1 MPNNSENVTT
11 KFRVDVSDLKKNI
24 SDANKSIQRINAE
37 FKNAVAGTDDWS
49 KSADGLS
56 AKIKQQSEIVE
67 QEKKKLQALKD
78 QLSRLN
84 DSQKNGERIIA
95 DLTAKHKAAA
105 DAFGKD
111 SDEAKALAK
120 QLLDAQKA
128 QERNTKA
135 ADDLRVKII
144 NQDTAV
150 KNAEGQVRKFSA
162 ALDDLQTEEIQVD
175 DAMTNTTN
183 GGIEAFAVAL
193 GNLAA
198 NVITKVVDGLSN
210 IVTGA
215 IEVGKQFEKSM
226 SNVQAV
232 SGATSDEMKMLEE
245 TARKF
250 GSTTQFSASE
260 AADALGYMALAG
272 WDATESAKALGGILN
287 LAAAS
292 GMGLADASDMV
303 TDYLSAFGLTADK
316 SAYFADMLAYAQG
329 NANTTAEGLG
339 DAFKNS
345 AANMNAAGQD
355 IETTI
360 SLLSMMSN
368 QGLKGSQAGTA
379 LAAIMRDLTKSMEN
393 GAISIGETS
402 VKIMD
407 AQGDYR
413 DLTSILKD
421 VESATNKM
429 GDAEKAS
436 ALSSTFTA
444 DSIKGL
450 NLVLNAG
457 VSNAADFEK
466 QLRNSGGSA
475 EEMASIMTDN
485 LEGDLMSLNSAY
497 EEMGITLFQSVDAPL
512 RGIVQLVTND
522 VIPAFTALINGTDGA
537 GEKVGNAVGGLV
549 TNVLTQIT
557 SALPNVAELAISLVS
572 SIANGIVNSLP
583 DVLTT
588 VGDVAVMLAE
598 RLAEFIPEFANT
610 IVNAL
615 PSIISAILTLAE
627 KIVSALPKIAETI
640 IKALPKLLQNISRL
654 LITQTPKIL
663 QTVKTLFETII
674 NALPTILNTIVDI
687 LPDLIAVFQT
697 LVIELT
703 PEIIDGVLMLLESI
717 IAAYPQLA
725 GTVYELIP
733 KIADTL
739 VTGLFDYVPVLILT
753 FGKIFTSIAKSI
765 PTISKTI
772 WDSMVS
778 VFDSWRKNIFDRAVT
793 AFAEIAKTVKGWFSG
808 LWEDIKRVFSGVGE
822 FFGGI
827 WNTIKEKFTTIG
839 TKIGDAIGG
848 AFKLA
853 INAAIATVERA
864 INGVPSAI
872 NAALD
877 LINALPGVNIAKLPN
892 IALPRL
898 ARGGVVNGATLAEIG
913 EDGAEAVIP
922 LEKNKKGLKQIAQA
936 ISGEMNGGTFGR
948 NGNGGTHGGN
958 VYNFNQT
965 NNSPKSL
972 SRFDIYRQTK
982 NMIDLLKLQG
992 V

>member
-84 DSQKNGERIIA
+84 DSQKNGEKIIA

-105 DAFGKD
+105 DAFGED
-111 SDEAKALAK
+111 SEEAKTLAK

-128 QERNTKA
+128 QERNAKA

-162 ALDDLQTEEIQVD
+162 ALDDLQDEENDTDKQTNNLTE
-175 DAMTNTTN
+175 N
-183 GGIEAFAVAL
+183 GIGALSVAL
-193 GNLAA
+193 GDLAA
-198 NVITKVVDGLSN
+198 TAITAVISKLQDMSKAAFDAFKQFDAGRDSLIKATGATGTAADELTAAYSKTAQSVAGDMETIGAIVGEVNTRFGYTGDRLSEVSEDFARFADITGVDGVTAVQNVSRALNSAGMDMGDYNTLLDQLAIASQASGISADTLSQN
-210 IVTGA
+210 LTKYGA
-215 IEVGKQFEKSM
+215 QMRAVGFDTSEMIALFSQFE
-226 SNVQAV
+226 V
-232 SGATSDEMKMLEE
+232 
-245 TARKF
+245 
-250 GSTTQFSASE
+250 
-260 AADALGYMALAG
+260 AG
-272 WDATESAKALGGILN
+272 VNTESAITGIR
-287 LAAAS
+287 
-292 GMGLADASDMV
+292 
-303 TDYLSAFGLTADK
+303 TAVAGWSEDGK
-316 SAYFADMLAYAQG
+316 
-329 NANTTAEGLG
+329 NARTE
-339 DAFKNS
+339 FS
-345 AANMNAAGQD
+345 
-355 IETTI
+355 
-360 SLLSMMSN
+360 SLLDEIKNAPSD
-368 QGLKGSQAGTA
+368 TA
-379 LAAIMRDLTKSMEN
+379 A
-393 GAISIGETS
+393 
-402 VKIMD
+402 
-407 AQGDYR
+407 
-413 DLTSILKD
+413 
-421 VESATNKM
+421 
-429 GDAEKAS
+429 AEKAVAAFGSKAGTELADVIRSGRFEYS
-436 ALSSTFTA
+436 AFADTISKSAGTVDDTFEETQ
-444 DSIKGL
+444 SGL
-450 NLVLNAG
+450 DKINLAIQGVSVQAAEFVGKLIDKYGAG
-457 VSNAADFEK
+457 VEDVVKRFSDVL
-466 QLRNSGGSA
+466 QGVDGA
-475 EEMASIMTDN
+475 E
-485 LEGDLMSLNSAY
+485 
-497 EEMGITLFQSVDAPL
+497 
-512 RGIVQLVTND
+512 
-522 VIPAFTALINGTDGA
+522 TALGDSVAAI
-537 GEKVGNAVGGLV
+537 V
-549 TNVLTQIT
+549 TNVIQGATD
-557 SALPNVAELAISLVS
+557 ALPRIGTLAAQIVTTLATNLVKHLPEIVS
-572 SIANGIVNSLP
+572 SAGDLV
-583 DVLTT
+583 VT
-588 VGDVAVMLAE
+588 VAE
-598 RLAEFIPEFANT
+598 RLAGFIPEFANT
-610 IVNAL
+610 VVNAL

-663 QTVKTLFETII
+663 QTVKTLFETIV

-697 LVIELT
+697 LVSELT

-739 VTGLFDYVPVLILT
+739 VTGLFDYVPVLIST

-808 LWEDIKRVFSGVGE
+808 LWEDIKRVFFGVGE

-853 INAAIATVERA
+853 INAAIGTVERA

-898 ARGGVVNGATLAEIG
+898 ARGGIVNGATLAEIG

>member
-84 DSQKNGERIIA
+84 DSQKNGEKIIA

-105 DAFGKD
+105 DAFGED
-111 SDEAKALAK
+111 SEEAKTLAK

-162 ALDDLQTEEIQVD
+162 ALDDLQDEENDTNKQTDNLTE
-175 DAMTNTTN
+175 N
-183 GGIEAFAVAL
+183 GIGALSVAL
-193 GNLAA
+193 GDLAA
-198 NVITKVVDGLSN
+198 TAITAVISKLQDMSKAAFDAFKQFDAGRDSLIKATGATGTAADELTAAYSKTAQSVAGDMETIGAIVGEVNTRFGYTGDKLSEVSEDFARFADITGVDGVTAVQNVSRALNSAGMDMGDYNTLLDQLAIASQASGISADTLSKN
-210 IVTGA
+210 LTKYGA
-215 IEVGKQFEKSM
+215 QMRAVGFDTSEMIALFSQFE
-226 SNVQAV
+226 V
-232 SGATSDEMKMLEE
+232 
-245 TARKF
+245 
-250 GSTTQFSASE
+250 
-260 AADALGYMALAG
+260 AG
-272 WDATESAKALGGILN
+272 VNTESAVTGIRTAVAGWSKDGKNARVEFSSLLEEIKNAPSDTAAAETAVATFGSKAGTELAEVIRSGRFEYSAFADTISKSVGTVDNTFNETQSGLDKINLAIQGVSVQAAEFVGKLIDKYGAGVEDVVKRFSDVLQGVDGAETALGD
-287 LAAAS
+287 S
-292 GMGLADASDMV
+292 V
-303 TDYLSAFGLTADK
+303 
-316 SAYFADMLAYAQG
+316 
-329 NANTTAEGLG
+329 
-339 DAFKNS
+339 
-345 AANMNAAGQD
+345 
-355 IETTI
+355 
-360 SLLSMMSN
+360 
-368 QGLKGSQAGTA
+368 
-379 LAAIMRDLTKSMEN
+379 AAI
-393 GAISIGETS
+393 
-402 VKIMD
+402 
-407 AQGDYR
+407 
-413 DLTSILKD
+413 
-421 VESATNKM
+421 
-429 GDAEKAS
+429 
-436 ALSSTFTA
+436 
-444 DSIKGL
+444 
-450 NLVLNAG
+450 
-457 VSNAADFEK
+457 
-466 QLRNSGGSA
+466 
-475 EEMASIMTDN
+475 
-485 LEGDLMSLNSAY
+485 
-497 EEMGITLFQSVDAPL
+497 
-512 RGIVQLVTND
+512 
-522 VIPAFTALINGTDGA
+522 
-537 GEKVGNAVGGLV
+537 V
-549 TNVLTQIT
+549 TNVIQGATD
-557 SALPNVAELAISLVS
+557 ALPRVGTLAAQIVTTLATNLVKHLPEIVS
-572 SIANGIVNSLP
+572 SAGDLV
-583 DVLTT
+583 VT
-588 VGDVAVMLAE
+588 VAE
-598 RLAEFIPEFANT
+598 RLAGFIPEFANT
-610 IVNAL
+610 VVNAL

-640 IKALPKLLQNISRL
+640 VKALPKLLQNISRL

-663 QTVKTLFETII
+663 QTVKTLFETIV

-697 LVIELT
+697 LVSELT

-739 VTGLFDYVPVLILT
+739 VTGLFDYVPVLIST

-765 PTISKTI
+765 PIISKTI

-965 NNSPKSL
+965 NNSPKYL